1 MIETVEK
8 SIDIDRI
15 SKKSNRLSIKSI
27 GSASSEKEHK
37 AQYLVEKFEK
47 VGCNDAMT
55 SYWFFVKCFQK
66 LSEDTIWRLFERCT
80 SDSKVRSPIKYF
92 IRSANNLM

>member
-1 MIETVEK
+1 MTDVEK
-8 SIDIDRI
+8 SIDIDVI
-15 SKKSNRLSIKSI
+15 SEKSNRLSIKSI
-27 GSASSEKEHK
+27 GGGNSGKELK

-47 VGCNDAMT
+47 EGCMDAMT
-55 SYWFFVKCFQK
+55 SYWFFVKCFSK

-80 SDSKVRSPIKYF
+80 SDSRVRSPIKYF